1 MSSRWSFIKKITILS
16 ASCMLGSLP
25 DTFNIPKKC
34 KDLFFSF
41 HISDKQSVTWV
52 FVPRLPQRTRHLM
65 DEAELI
71 PQESGPWR
79 TEVLSLGCWSQK
91 GTTVHRL
98 CQADSAHLGTNCI

>member
-1 MSSRWSFIKKITILS
+1 MG
-16 ASCMLGSLP
+16 M
-25 DTFNIPKKC
+25 
-34 KDLFFSF
+34 
-41 HISDKQSVTWV
+41 

-91 GTTVHRL
+91 WTTVHRL
-98 CQADSAHLGTNCI
+98 CQADSGHLGTNCIRPTPLPLLGSESIMGSCTQIYHRGSAWIILHQ